1 MLNDWFFL
9 WCDAAIIIKFNLTFI
24 SEADA
29 L

>member
-9 WCDAAIIIKFNLTFI
+9 WCDEVIIIKFNLTFI
-24 SEADA
+24 SEVDA